1 MRRQIVP
8 ALGMLVVFTIITG
21 LLYPLLVTGI
31 GQVLFNHQANGSL
44 VEVDARVVGSELIGQ
59 TFTEPIY
66 FHPRPTHLAFEEDPD
81 TGEERAADLD
91 SFDPR
96 DSGGANL
103 GANDPALHAMF
114 EEFAAA
120 FRETNNLPADAVI
133 PVDAVTMSA
142 SGLDPM
148 ISIANAELQ
157 APRVAQARGVPV
169 DQVLD
174 LVGEHTTQRALGF
187 LGEKGVNVLTLNV
200 ALDTL

>member
-44 VEVDARVVGSELIGQ
+44 VEVDGRVVGSELIGQ

-66 FHPRPTHLAFEEDPD
+66 FHARPTALAFEEAVDGERPAGYDPM
-81 TGEERAADLD
+81 
-91 SFDPR
+91 DPR

-103 GANDPALHAMF
+103 GANDPALQEKF
-114 EEFAAA
+114 EEFAAS

-157 APRVAQARGVPV
+157 APRVAEARGLSV

-174 LVGEHTTQRALGF
+174 LVEEHTTQRALGF

-200 ALDTL
+200 ALDAL